1 MRDLPSLRR
10 LLPRTVRW
18 FAASGGSVV
27 HSRSWPLLC
36 LVAWSVGSGL
46 ILAASPSGTDDEAA
60 SPETVSYAAQIRPFL
75 QAKCFGCHQPNQQQG
90 GLDLT
95 RPEALFA
102 AADSGQPAVVAGHP
116 DQSPLLEV
124 VSTKNGA
131 PAMPP
136 TGVPLTDAE
145 QTLLRQWIAE
155 GAANDWVS
163 PYRVPTTES
172 PPEYRRLPPVT
183 ALDLSTQHGRLAV
196 AGVHEVWLLDAA
208 DRSVL
213 HRLIGLSPRIESLR
227 FSPDGTRLAV
237 AGGRP
242 GEFGELQVWDC
253 QSGELLWSRSVTG
266 DVVRGLS
273 WSPDGSRLAIGCTD
287 KSVRGFEANSGEQ
300 ILFQNAAEDWVHD
313 TVFSVDGSHLISV
326 GRDRACKLTEV
337 ATERFID
344 NITSITPGVLKG
356 GIAAVARHP
365 QRDEILIGGA
375 DGVPKLYRIHRLTT
389 RVIGDDANLIRRF
402 PPLEGGIQAVA
413 ISPNGQHFG
422 VVTSL
427 DGRGQLRVYAYDFD
441 TALPPE
447 IAPLLTKVVG
457 TRTAEEEQ
465 MLEAYVTRDVKLV
478 TELSLPVGLY
488 ALAYSADSQHL
499 WLGDAD
505 GRLRQV
511 EVASGQVLWEG
522 SPIGLLP
529 PSDALSTESHW
540 QWSGVQPSTTPAA
553 TAAGANESPATTDI
567 ETATIRAL
575 RVHPP
580 RIELT
585 SAADYAQVVVM
596 GQLPD
601 GTWVDVTRS
610 STFAADGVSVDSA
623 GLVHVASGLEQD
635 GATSVNVS
643 TAAPALRIAVGDQ
656 RLEVPLVVAAT
667 EPEIEFVRD
676 VQPMLTRLGCNA
688 GSCHGAADGKNGFKL
703 SLRGY
708 DPLFDLRS
716 LTDELWMRRV
726 NVAQPDQS
734 LMLQKAL
741 GAVPHQ
747 GGALIQ
753 ADSRAYSLLHQ
764 WIATGA
770 GLEAEPVR
778 TVSIELQPSLPVL
791 LAAGGQ
797 QQMRVVASLSDGSQR
812 DVTREAFV
820 EIGDLEIAQVT
831 PTSRVTALRRGET
844 PVMAR
849 YDGCYVATTLTVMG
863 DRSGFVWQAPPTFNR
878 IDELVAEKWRRMK
891 IQPAELCS
899 DYEFIRRVTLDLT
912 GLPPTVEQVQAFVSD
927 PRPTQVKRDE
937 WIDRLLLEP
946 AFVDYWTN
954 KWADL
959 LQVNSKF
966 LGNEGVTAFHAW
978 IRQQVADNVPYD
990 QFVRS
995 IVTASGSNR
1004 DQPAAAYFKILR
1016 DPDLMMENT
1025 THLFLATRFNCN
1037 KCHDH
1042 PFERWTQDQYFETAA
1057 FFAQTGLSEDPQSE
1071 GKRIGGSAV
1080 EGAKPLFETVFD
1092 KPDGEMIHERTRG
1105 VVAPKFPFALN
1116 ATATN
1121 PTATNPTAT
1130 DAATAGEASPTTA
1143 AVSLEVPETGG
1154 NAGGSEGGNV
1164 EQSRREQFADWLV
1177 SRDNPYFAT
1186 SYVNRVWGYLLGRG
1200 LIEPLDDLRASNPP
1214 SNPELLSFLEQSF
1227 LESGFNTRELL
1238 AMICKSRTYQLAVDT
1253 NPYNA
1258 DDTLNYSRAKAKR
1271 LPAEVLFDA
1280 MHQSVGAEL
1289 RIPGVPAG
1297 TRAAQ
1302 LRDVAVNLPSGF
1314 LATLGRPVRESAC
1327 ECERSDELQ
1336 LGAVLAMVSGP
1347 DVARL
1352 IADPNNTITRLA
1364 ADPNLSEPELI
1375 DAIYQQVLNRPATT
1389 AEIEGVLAHVAE
1401 IQAADRHLAEA
1412 VADRQTWWEAEG
1424 SRLESERAA
1433 SIEQATLA
1441 LQAAIAA
1448 HDPELL
1454 QKEQDRES
1462 QMAAAQAELDAY
1474 SANESDAFLRW
1485 RQEQLSDSGWYT
1497 PVPLE
1502 RSQSN
1507 DSQLTLLPDRSLRAT
1522 LGGGPVETTLVFETQ
1537 APRVTGFRLEALADP
1552 ELSSGG
1558 PGLAP
1563 NGNFVV
1569 SEWIIEYASLAEPET
1584 WQKVAIRHSHA
1595 DFHQG
1600 GFSTDKLFNGVTDN
1614 NGDGWAV
1621 HPATK
1626 QTHWVVAT
1634 LAEPVELPQ
1643 GSRWRMRL
1651 VQNYNDGLHVL
1662 GRFRVSFATRTDGAA
1677 SHLSLGLA
1685 EPLLVELANVPLEGD
1700 TPLLERVAEPIRASF
1715 RASDSRR
1722 QALSERLAAAQRPLT
1737 IAEEIQQ
1744 CRAAL
1749 ALAQRPVPEDRLL
1762 QALLADRQSSQT
1774 QLQQLRLTLAQDL
1787 TWALLNS
1794 PAFMFNH

>member
-10 LLPRTVRW
+10 RLPRVVRW

-36 LVAWSVGSGL
+36 LVGWSVCSGL
-46 ILAASPSGTDDEAA
+46 ILAAAPSDTGDEAA
-60 SPETVSYAAQIRPFL
+60 STETVSYAAQIRPFL
-75 QAKCFGCHQPNQQQG
+75 QAKCFGCHQPNQKQG

-95 RPEALFA
+95 RPESLFA

-136 TGVPLTDAE
+136 TGTPLTDAE

-155 GAANDWVS
+155 GASNDWVS

-172 PPEYRRLPPVT
+172 PPEYTRLPPVT
-183 ALDLSTQHGRLAV
+183 ALDLSTQPGRMAV
-196 AGVHEVWLLDAA
+196 AGVHEVWLLDSN
-208 DRSVL
+208 DRRVL

-227 FSPDGTRLAV
+227 FSPDGSRLAV

-326 GRDRACKLTEV
+326 GRDRTCKLTEV

-344 NITSITPGVLKG
+344 NITSITPGMLKG

-375 DGVPKLYRIHRLTT
+375 DGIPKLYRIHRLTT

-441 TALPPE
+441 TTLPPE

-488 ALAYSADSQHL
+488 ALAYSADSQQL

-522 SPIGLLP
+522 SPIELLQP
-529 PSDALSTESHW
+529 NHGLSTESHW
-540 QWSGVQPSTTPAA
+540 QWAGVQPATTPA
-553 TAAGANESPATTDI
+553 TAEAGSNESPAATEI
-567 ETATIRAL
+567 ETATIRGL
-575 RVHPP
+575 RVYPP
-580 RIELT
+580 RIELA
-585 SAADYAQVVVM
+585 SAAEYAQLVVM
-596 GQLPD
+596 GQLAD
-601 GTWVDVTRS
+601 ETWVDVTRLA
-610 STFAADGVSVDSA
+610 TFAADGVSVDSS
-623 GLVHVASGLEQD
+623 GLVHVASGLEPD
-635 GATSVNVS
+635 GTTSVKVS

-667 EPEIEFVRD
+667 EPEIQFVRD

-770 GLEAEPVR
+770 TLEAQPIR
-778 TVSIELQPSLPVL
+778 TVGIELQPSLPVL
-791 LAAGGQ
+791 LAADGQ
-797 QQMRVVASLSDGSQR
+797 QQMRVVATLSDGSQR

-820 EIGDLEIAQVT
+820 EIGDLEIAQVNS
-831 PTSRVTALRRGET
+831 TSRVTALRRGET

-863 DRSGFVWQAPPTFNR
+863 DRTGFVWQAPATFNR
-878 IDELVAEKWRRMK
+878 IDELVADKWRRMK
-891 IQPAELCS
+891 IQPADLCT
-899 DYEFIRRVTLDLT
+899 DHEFVRRVTLDLT
-912 GLPPTVEQVQAFVSD
+912 GLPPTVEQVQAFVAD

-995 IVTASGSNR
+995 IVTATGSNR

-1105 VVAPKFPFALN
+1105 VASPKFPFALRVVAPQV
-1116 ATATN
+1116 ATQPGAGRSVSALATETVSI
-1121 PTATNPTAT
+1121 PITETASDP
-1130 DAATAGEASPTTA
+1130 
-1143 AVSLEVPETGG
+1143 V
-1154 NAGGSEGGNV
+1154 GSAEP
-1164 EQSRREQFADWLV
+1164 SRREQFADWLV

-1186 SYVNRVWGYLLGRG
+1186 SYVNRLWGYLLGRG

-1214 SNPELLSFLEQSF
+1214 SNPELLAFLEQSF
-1227 LESGFNTRELL
+1227 IESGFNTRELL
-1238 AMICKSRTYQLAVDT
+1238 AMICKSRTYQLAVNT

-1364 ADPNLSEPELI
+1364 ADPNLTEPELI

-1389 AEIEGVLAHVAE
+1389 PEIEGVLAHVAE
-1401 IQAADRHLAEA
+1401 IQAADRRLAEA
-1412 VADRQTWWEAEG
+1412 VAERQTWWEAERK
-1424 SRLESERAA
+1424 RLEAERTG
-1433 SIEQATLA
+1433 SIDQATLA
-1441 LQAAIAA
+1441 LQAAIAE

-1454 QKEQDRES
+1454 SKERDRES
-1462 QMAAAQAELDAY
+1462 QIAAAEAELTAY
-1474 SANESDAFLRW
+1474 SANESEAFLRW
-1485 RQEQLSDSGWYT
+1485 RQEQLSDSGWHT

-1522 LGGGPVETTLVFETQ
+1522 LGGGPVETTLVFETR

-1584 WQKVAIRHSHA
+1584 WQKVAIGHSHA

-1600 GFSTDKLFNGVTDN
+1600 GFSTDKLFNGVTNDSS
-1614 NGDGWAV
+1614 DGWAV

-1634 LAEPVELPQ
+1634 LAQPVALPE
-1643 GSRWRMRL
+1643 GARWRVRL

-1662 GRFRVSFATRTDGAA
+1662 GRFRISYATQTSGVA

-1685 EPLLVELANVPLEGD
+1685 EPLLVELANVPLAGD
-1700 TPLLERVAEPIRASF
+1700 APLLERVAEPIRASF

-1722 QALSERLAAAQRPLT
+1722 QALSERLAAAQRPLM

-1744 CRAAL
+1744 RRAAL
-1749 ALAQRPVPEDRLL
+1749 ALAERPVPEDRLL

-1774 QLQQLRLTLAQDL
+1774 QLEQLRLTLAQDL

>member
-1 MRDLPSLRR
+1 MAAPRGVMTRVVWVLSGLTLWVLAMTTPALAG
-10 LLPRTVRW
+10 LLLSDDT
-18 FAASGGSVV
+18 ASG
-27 HSRSWPLLC
+27 
-36 LVAWSVGSGL
+36 SGAEDA
-46 ILAASPSGTDDEAA
+46 I
-60 SPETVSYAAQIRPFL
+60 SYSKQIRPIL
-75 QAKCFGCHQPNQQQG
+75 QAKCFGCHQPNQRQG

-95 RPEALFA
+95 RPESVLA
-102 AADSGQPAVVAGHP
+102 AADSGQPAVVPGQP
-116 DQSPLLEV
+116 DASPLLQV
-124 VSTKNGA
+124 VSTANGA

-136 TGVPLTDAE
+136 TGPPLTDTE
-145 QTLLRQWIAE
+145 QQLLRDWIAA
-155 GAANDWVS
+155 GATSDWVS
-163 PYRVPTTES
+163 PYQVPTTES
-172 PPEYRRLPPVT
+172 PPEYNRLPPVT
-183 ALDLSTQHGRLAV
+183 ALDLSLQHGHLAV
-196 AGVHEVWLLDAA
+196 AGVHEAWLLNAN
-208 DRSVL
+208 DRSVR

-242 GEFGELQVWDC
+242 GEFGEVQVWDC
-253 QSGELLWSRSVTG
+253 RSGELLWSRTVTG

-287 KSVRGFEANSGEQ
+287 KSVRGFEVDSGQ
-300 ILFQNAAEDWVHD
+300 QVLFQNAAEDWVHD
-313 TVFSVDGSHLISV
+313 TVFSVDGTHLISV
-326 GRDRACKLTEV
+326 GRDRSCKLTEV

-375 DGVPKLYRIHRLTT
+375 DGIPKLYRVHRLTT

-402 PPLEGGIQAVA
+402 PPLDGSIQAVA
-413 ISPNGQHFG
+413 LAPHGQQFG

-427 DGRGQLRVYAYDFD
+427 NGRGQLRVYAYDFD

-457 TRTAEEEQ
+457 TRSAEEEQ

-478 TELSLPVGLY
+478 TELSFPVGLY

-499 WLGDAD
+499 WLGGAD
-505 GRLRQV
+505 GNLRQI

-522 SPIGLLP
+522 SPIDLVAPGDDSAREP
-529 PSDALSTESHW
+529 NWRWASVEPQSA
-540 QWSGVQPSTTPAA
+540 PAA
-553 TAAGANESPATTDI
+553 AVESPTSDNFDIATVQS
-567 ETATIRAL
+567 L
-575 RVHPP
+575 RVYPP
-580 RIELT
+580 RLELA
-585 SAADYAQVVVM
+585 SAADYAQLVVM
-596 GQLPD
+596 GHLPD
-601 GTWVDVTRS
+601 GTWVDVTRR
-610 STFAADGVSVDSA
+610 AAYTASGVTVDAA
-623 GLVHVASGLEQD
+623 GLVHSAAG
-635 GATSVNVS
+635 TVNVS
-643 TAAPALRIAVGDQ
+643 TAEPHLQVTVGNQ
-656 RLEVPLVVAAT
+656 RSDVPVQVAEL
-667 EPEIEFVRD
+667 EPEVQFVRD

-708 DPLFDLRS
+708 DSVFDLRS

-741 GAVPHQ
+741 GEVPHQ
-747 GGALIQ
+747 GGALI
-753 ADSRAYSLLHQ
+753 AAHSRAYSLLHQ
-764 WIATGA
+764 WIDAGAT
-770 GLEAEPVR
+770 LEAQPVR
-778 TVSIELQPSLPVL
+778 TVGIELQPSLPVL

-797 QQMRVVASLSDGSQR
+797 QQMRVVAQLSDGTQR

-820 EIGDLEIAQVT
+820 EIGDLEIAQVNST
-831 PTSRVTALRRGET
+831 GRVQALRRGET

-891 IQPAELCS
+891 IQPAELCT
-899 DYEFIRRVTLDLT
+899 DHEFIRRVTLDLT
-912 GLPPTVEQVQAFVSD
+912 GLPPTVQQVQAFVAD

-937 WIDRLLLEP
+937 WVDRLLLEP

-959 LQVNSKF
+959 LQVNSKY
-966 LGNEGVTAFHAW
+966 LGQEGVTAFHGW

-995 IVTASGSNR
+995 IITANGSNR

-1016 DPDLMMENT
+1016 DPDLMMENS

-1092 KPDGEMIHERTRG
+1092 KPDGEMIHERTRT
-1105 VVAPKFPFALN
+1105 VAAPKFPFALR
-1116 ATATN
+1116 
-1121 PTATNPTAT
+1121 
-1130 DAATAGEASPTTA
+1130 TA
-1143 AVSLEVPETGG
+1143 APQADNAVSAE
-1154 NAGGSEGGNV
+1154 GSPDDRG
-1164 EQSRREQFADWLV
+1164 QTRREQFANWLV
-1177 SRDNPYFAT
+1177 SPENPYFAT
-1186 SYVNRVWGYLLGRG
+1186 SYVNRLWGYLLGRG

-1214 SNPELLSFLEQSF
+1214 SNPELLEFLERSF
-1227 LESGFNTRELL
+1227 VESGFNTRELL
-1238 AMICKSRTYQLAVDT
+1238 GMICKSRTYQLAVTT
-1253 NPYNA
+1253 NPFNQ

-1280 MHQSVGAEL
+1280 MHASVGAEL

-1352 IADPNNTITRLA
+1352 IADPNNAITRLA
-1364 ADPNLSEPELI
+1364 ADSQLSDADLV
-1375 DAIYQQVLNRPATT
+1375 DAIYQQVLNRPAT
-1389 AEIEGVLAHVAE
+1389 AGEIENVLSHIAE
-1401 IQAADRHLAEA
+1401 IQAADRRLAEA
-1412 VADRQTWWEAEG
+1412 VTERQVWWEAE
-1424 SRLESERAA
+1424 SARLEAERAA
-1433 SIEQATLA
+1433 RLEQAIQA
-1441 LQAAIAA
+1441 LDAAIAT
-1448 HDPELL
+1448 HDPALL
-1454 QKEQDRES
+1454 QREQDRVT
-1462 QMAAAQAELDAY
+1462 QIAAAQAELDAY
-1474 SANESDAFLRW
+1474 AADEAAAFVRW
-1485 RQEQLSDSGWYT
+1485 RHEQLSTSGWLT
-1497 PVPLE
+1497 PVPVE

-1507 DSQLTLLPDRSLRAT
+1507 DSQLTLLSDRSLRAT
-1522 LGGGPVETTLVFETQ
+1522 LGSGSVQTTLLFETQ
-1537 APRVTGFRLEALADP
+1537 VPRVTGFRLEALADP

-1569 SEWIIEYASLAEPET
+1569 SEWVIEYASLATPDT
-1584 WQKVAIRHSHA
+1584 WQPVKIRHSHA
-1595 DFHQG
+1595 DFHQAN
-1600 GFSTDKLFNGVTDN
+1600 FSTDKLFNGITDN

-1626 QTHWVVAT
+1626 QNHWVVAT
-1634 LAEPVELPQ
+1634 LDQPVELPE
-1643 GSRWRMRL
+1643 GARWRMRL

-1662 GRFRVSFATRTDGAA
+1662 GRFRVSFATQSVAPT

-1685 EPLLVELANVPLEGD
+1685 EPWLVDLANVPVEGES
-1700 TPLLERVAEPIRASF
+1700 PLLDRVAEPIRASF

-1722 QALSERLAAAQRPLT
+1722 QVLSERLAAAQQPLV

-1744 CRAAL
+1744 RRAAVT
-1749 ALAQRPVPEDRLL
+1749 LAQRPVPEDRLL
-1762 QALLADRQSSQT
+1762 QALVADRAASQA
-1774 QLQQLRLTLAQDL
+1774 QLEQLRLTLAQDL